1 MNPSRKGN
9 GKKRKRSRS
18 REPDRDKPEE
28 HSSSNGVT
36 ASTAVASAS
45 ASASASSSSS
55 SSSLFLTPQCPGFEK
70 HVRDHYK
77 GFVHCSVDDLQ
88 PFDFHQQARA
98 ALERLRD
105 ANYYQYDIVMAGG
118 KHSSRTFVKRTL
130 VGNPGITYKYLGLR
144 LFAHSWSGPGVIPL
158 MKCIGE
164 MNQQMIRMTETFQ
177 NHQNCQYNLTL
188 INYMEPTIRTKV
200 GFKEEANYGMGKVSV
215 SWHADSSLEIGSS
228 IGVYHCLPTQRSAKW
243 DWRIALRPSPD
254 GKNNSSSSNNNKLK
268 IENVENVP
276 AKPVVV
282 NTKDGDAYFLLGG
295 FNETHQHCVL
305 AGSQSNRISSTH
317 RVAVT
322 HEDTYDY
329 ILKRVKI
336 ARKRFRL
343 QMEASSA
350 AAGSNYCSLDA
361 KVIRYC
367 QRVLTEV
374 EMEWIAQYWLQ
385 GAQHDKMHTWWQRP
399 MKTLEAYWRALEAAT
414 WKLYYHLCCSSSH
427 EHNKNVDVDVIK
439 VLINEFKTR
448 QSSRQQWDERRAD
461 KIYKRR
467 ITEEYRPVARPIF
480 DEGEADTNHEN
491 NEGNKEKGNGRHP
504 NKDEEK
510 RLPKDLTSAIHN
522 LQLLLGEN
530 PGGASTK
537 PKKHFEKNFEKH
549 FAGRSKPGQPDSTTA
564 GATAIST
571 STNGTDKIKQVDY
584 SRGSVDDDRPIEKH
598 ESNSKKKRKS
608 KKKKKK

>member
-1 MNPSRKGN
+1 MKGN
-9 GKKRKRSRS
+9 GRKRKLE

-28 HSSSNGVT
+28 PSSSNGFT
-36 ASTAVASAS
+36 SSTADASS
-45 ASASASSSSS
+45 SSSSSS
-55 SSSLFLTPQCPGFEK
+55 SSSLFLTPRCPGFEK
-70 HVRDHYK
+70 HIRDHYE

-144 LFAHSWSGPGVIPL
+144 LFAHAWSGPGVTPL
-158 MKCIGE
+158 MKSIGE
-164 MNQQMIRMTETFQ
+164 MNQRMIHMTEQFQ
-177 NHQNCQYNLTL
+177 NHKNCKYNLTL

-215 SWHADSSLEIGSS
+215 SWHADSSLETGSS

-254 GKNNSSSSNNNKLK
+254 GNNNKNKLK
-268 IENVENVP
+268 NETGP

-322 HEDTYDY
+322 QEDTYDY

-343 QMEASSA
+343 QMEATIKPSSSSSA
-350 AAGSNYCSLDA
+350 ATGSNYSLDA

-385 GAQHDKMHTWWQRP
+385 GAQHDKMHTSWQRP
-399 MKTLEAYWRALEAAT
+399 VKTLEAYWRALEAAT
-414 WKLYYHLCCSSSH
+414 WKLYHHLCYSSSRD
-427 EHNKNVDVDVIK
+427 NKNVEVDVVK
-439 VLINEFKTR
+439 VLVNEFKTR
-448 QSSRQQWDERRAD
+448 QSLRQQWDERRAD

-480 DEGEADTNHEN
+480 DEGVVDTNHEDKD
-491 NEGNKEKGNGRHP
+491 EGSDRHP

-510 RLPKDLTSAIHN
+510 CLPKDLTSAIHD
-522 LQLLLGEN
+522 LQLLLGKN
-530 PGGASTK
+530 PAGTSTK
-537 PKKHFEKNFEKH
+537 SKKNLEKD
-549 FAGRSKPGQPDSTTA
+549 FAGRSKPSQPDSTA
-564 GATAIST
+564 GTTTIST
-571 STNGTDKIKQVDY
+571 TYGTDEIKKVDA
-584 SRGSVDDDRPIEKH
+584 SSGSADTDRPIEKH
-598 ESNSKKKRKS
+598 ESYSKKKQRKSKKKRK
-608 KKKKKK
+608 

>member
-1 MNPSRKGN
+1 MISSSKSN
-9 GKKRKRSRS
+9 KRKRKRQEK
-18 REPDRDKPEE
+18 EP
-28 HSSSNGVT
+28 SSNI
-36 ASTAVASAS
+36 SAS
-45 ASASASSSSS
+45 YGRSPLSPSSCF
-55 SSSLFLTPQCPGFEK
+55 SSSLFLTQEDPGFEE
-70 HVRDHYK
+70 HVREHYK

-88 PFDFHQQARA
+88 PRDFHEQARA
-98 ALERLRD
+98 SLERLRD

-144 LFAHSWSGPGVIPL
+144 LFAHAWSGPGVSPL
-158 MKCIGE
+158 MKSIGE
-164 MNQQMIRMTETFQ
+164 MNQRMIHMTEQFP
-177 NHQNCQYNLTL
+177 NHKKCNYNLTL

-215 SWHADSSLEIGSS
+215 SWHADSSLETGSS
-228 IGVYHCLPTQRSAKW
+228 IGVYHCLPTQRSTKW

-254 GKNNSSSSNNNKLK
+254 STK
-268 IENVENVP
+268 IDGDKSKSPP

-282 NTKDGDAYFLLGG
+282 NTKDGDAYFLLGD

-305 AGSQSNRISSTH
+305 AGSVSNRISSTH

-322 HEDTYDY
+322 QEDTYDY

-343 QMEASSA
+343 QMEAI
-350 AAGSNYCSLDA
+350 GSNSSFEGNGLDA

-414 WKLYYHLCCSSSH
+414 WNLLDHLCSG
-427 EHNKNVDVDVIK
+427 NKSVPVDVVK

-448 QSSRQQWDERRAD
+448 LSLRQQWDERRSD
-461 KIYKRR
+461 KIYQRR
-467 ITEEYRPVARPIF
+467 ITEEYRPVARPDF
-480 DEGEADTNHEN
+480 GDGFGTNQQVQKNEN
-491 NEGNKEKGNGRHP
+491 DKHRRDNEG
-504 NKDEEK
+504 K
-510 RLPKDLTSAIHN
+510 RLPKDLTYAIN
-522 LQLLLGEN
+522 DLQLLLR
-530 PGGASTK
+530 
-537 PKKHFEKNFEKH
+537 KNTIEVAKLKNAEEF
-549 FAGRSKPGQPDSTTA
+549 FLGRSKPNQPNHASDTPV
-564 GATAIST
+564 
-571 STNGTDKIKQVDY
+571 STNPTHKMEKISSNGETAKVDPSIQKQ
-584 SRGSVDDDRPIEKH
+584 
-598 ESNSKKKRKS
+598 ESNSKKKKRKT
-608 KKKKKK
+608 KKKRK